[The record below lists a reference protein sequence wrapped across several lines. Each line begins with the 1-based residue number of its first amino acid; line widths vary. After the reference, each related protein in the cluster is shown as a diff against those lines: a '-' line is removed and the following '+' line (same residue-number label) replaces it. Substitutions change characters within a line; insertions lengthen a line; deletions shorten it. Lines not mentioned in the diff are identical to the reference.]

1 MRQVKIGKYYE
12 ISNES
17 GYSVCAIYNNKY
29 NNEYRGVGFFC
40 QIPDPQNENETMI
53 VLFTCYHVLPKDNND
68 DICKEIN
75 YQLCNRKKESIC
87 LENRRIWVNNTQD
100 LDYACIE
107 IFPKKTWLLCISNFL
122 KNNKEEDK
130 IFKID
135 KKTLYSENLQTF
147 EGKGIKIYTILK
159 KDDNLSLE
167 ELNGHLL
174 LEEENEFNEIVELE
188 YSLVTEK
195 GNSGSPIFNI
205 QRLMGIHTAKD
216 TERKRPIGNTLKNIY
231 NDMKNARPINNK
243 TIGEPQKTNLYQ
255 PRIFPN
261 LNKKYIIAIVI
272 VFIIILSFILYKSF
286 STNKQSGPEDDPI
299 FIVFLDKDDDETYT
313 EYKNY
318 TILSSGNYRICA
330 YGAEANPGGKGGKVC
345 VSNDRLKK
353 DEVIK
358 YKLW

>member
-1 MRQVKIGKYYE
+1 
-12 ISNES
+12 
-17 GYSVCAIYNNKY
+17 
-29 NNEYRGVGFFC
+29 
-40 QIPDPQNENETMI
+40 
-53 VLFTCYHVLPKDNND
+53 
-68 DICKEIN
+68 
-75 YQLCNRKKESIC
+75 
-87 LENRRIWVNNTQD
+87 
-100 LDYACIE
+100 
-107 IFPKKTWLLCISNFL
+107 
-122 KNNKEEDK
+122 
-130 IFKID
+130 
-135 KKTLYSENLQTF
+135 
-147 EGKGIKIYTILK
+147 
-159 KDDNLSLE
+159 
-167 ELNGHLL
+167 
-174 LEEENEFNEIVELE
+174 
-188 YSLVTEK
+188 
-195 GNSGSPIFNI
+195 
-205 QRLMGIHTAKD
+205 
-216 TERKRPIGNTLKNIY
+216 
-231 NDMKNARPINNK
+231 MKNARPINNK